1 MDMKHLAK
9 LLFALSAGMAGPLAA
24 DSITWVGADFPPM
37 AMSQGEHAHQGYI
50 DAMFIYLQK
59 SLPQHRFQEQIVPW
73 QRAMYMAE
81 QGGPVCL
88 ISAFQT
94 QERDKFLRFTE
105 PYGYLFPIG
114 VVTHKQD
121 LADFTPY
128 LNDEGALRL
137 DALLADQNLRLGV
150 ASGRSYGPTIDAQ
163 LHPLINS
170 KTPHL
175 QQVYQAEST
184 STLLKMLAYQRFD
197 YTLSYPSEVV
207 YYSPTHTDLQF
218 YPIEG
223 NNQLLP
229 GRLSCSRDPATD
241 RVFSDLTNLLRTN
254 GHDKV
259 FRDSYERWLPEYL
272 IENYRKMVAELKPG

>member
-1 MDMKHLAK
+1 MKHLAK
-9 LLFALSAGMAGPLAA
+9 LLFCLCACMAGPLAA

-37 AMSQGEHAHQGYI
+37 AMSQGEYAHQGYI
-50 DAMFIYLQK
+50 DALFLYLQT
-59 SLPQHRFQEQIVPW
+59 SLPQHQFHEQIVPW

-81 QGGPVCL
+81 QGGPICL

-94 QERDKFLRFTE
+94 PERESFLRFTE

-114 VVTHKQD
+114 VVTHKKD

-128 LNDEGALRL
+128 LTAEGALRL

-163 LHPLINS
+163 LHALINR
-170 KTPHL
+170 KTPNL

-184 STLLKMLAYQRFD
+184 STLLKMLAHQRFD

-207 YYSPTHTDLQF
+207 YYSPNHTDLQF

-229 GRLSCSRDPATD
+229 GRLSCSRHPSTD
-241 RVFSDLTNLLRTN
+241 RVFTDLTKLLRST
-254 GHDKV
+254 GHTKV
-259 FRDSYERWLPEYL
+259 FQSSYERWLPDYL
-272 IENYRKMVAELKPG
+272 IGTYRKMVAELEPE